1 VKHYHVNL
9 AFVRT
14 FDVVEVEDELAQHEG
29 AVDDVEHDD
38 HEQHVFVEQKLAA
51 VTPQPESHVQR
62 E

>member
-1 VKHYHVNL
+1 M
-9 AFVRT
+9 RT